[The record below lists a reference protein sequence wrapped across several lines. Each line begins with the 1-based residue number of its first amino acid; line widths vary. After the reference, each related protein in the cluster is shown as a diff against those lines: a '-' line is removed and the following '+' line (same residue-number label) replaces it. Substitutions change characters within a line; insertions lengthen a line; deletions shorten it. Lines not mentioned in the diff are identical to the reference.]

1 MSKLYDKYLY
11 LKKLDNSKIYLIKSG
26 IFYIALEDDALEL
39 SEKFNFKLTNLND
52 KITKCGFPESRI
64 KYYTNLL
71 DIMNIKYEIINLD
84 NNTTLQNNIEC
95 NNSNNT
101 SFKSILDLVEKI
113 SSLDMDDISFKKS
126 FEILGQLNHDAKN
139 ILSNYKNNL

>member
-113 SSLDMDDISFKKS
+113 SLLDMDDISFKKA